1 MHRRQPKQ
9 PRRLIWTSC
18 AVMTLSIMIYRQE
31 LRYVHNEGHHHRRRS
46 VLDPLTRALD
56 PPSSPPTE
64 ATPRLYN
71 RPHIST
77 NINPLAKHAPRVTA
91 RDPRRLSS

>member
-1 MHRRQPKQ
+1 MHRRQPRQ

-18 AVMTLSIMIYRQE
+18 AVATLSIMIYRQE

-56 PPSSPPTE
+56 PPSSPPE

-77 NINPLAKHAPRVTA
+77 NINRLAKHAPRVTA